1 MSIRM
6 IARELYRLERE
17 LSELESRLEKAQGPE
32 KDALMD
38 QLRMKRAERQRI
50 KDTLEGAKEQPP
62 YRLPR

>member
-17 LSELESRLEKAQGPE
+17 VSELESRLEKAQGE
-32 KDALMD
+32 EREALLD
-38 QLRMKRAERQRI
+38 QLRKKRAERKRI